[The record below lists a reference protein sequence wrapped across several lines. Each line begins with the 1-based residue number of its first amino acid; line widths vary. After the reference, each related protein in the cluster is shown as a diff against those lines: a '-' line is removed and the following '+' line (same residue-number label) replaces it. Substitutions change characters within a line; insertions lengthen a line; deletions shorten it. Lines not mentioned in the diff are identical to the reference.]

1 MKKSVFKYFD
11 TFCYGEL
18 IPDEEDSNWA
28 KPSIEYNAFG
38 YSINENHLFYNGGL
52 LDNVAGMFNVGRA
65 DFKEYLGEWFQD
77 RYNLPVR
84 VVL

>member
-1 MKKSVFKYFD
+1 
-11 TFCYGEL
+11 
-18 IPDEEDSNWA
+18 
-28 KPSIEYNAFG
+28 
-38 YSINENHLFYNGGL
+38 